1 MPFESLVEQI
11 SRWSDAAD
19 GLTIS
24 GGEPFEQPDAL
35 RELLLWWNNQQRGDV
50 LVFSGLSWEQLQS
63 SYPDV
68 LKLIDVLIS
77 DPFEAGADQ
86 TLPLRGS
93 DNQRLHCLTPLGQE
107 RYQHLPEQHVLDV
120 CLDGDKV
127 WLAGIPRQGDLAKL
141 RSQLQGLGLELSTSD
156 QAGCMP

>member
-1 MPFESLVEQI
+1 MATATGG
-11 SRWSDAAD
+11 DA
-19 GLTIS
+19 
-24 GGEPFEQPDAL
+24 
-35 RELLLWWNNQQRGDV
+35 

-63 SYPDV
+63 TYPDI
-68 LKLIDVLIS
+68 LELIDVLIS
-77 DPFEAGADQ
+77 DPFEAGAGQ
-86 TLPLRGS
+86 SLPLRGS

-107 RYQHLPEQHVLDV
+107 RYRQLPEERVLDV

-141 RSQLQGLGLELSTSD
+141 RKKLQGLGLELSTSD